1 MSPRLALALV
11 LTAFPSAALAQLP
24 IPIVAP
30 STSATTYGFPVRR
43 VGNLDTATITF
54 QGVRLFTIAAPAA
67 PDSSDVPPIV
77 QRVETIEDNL
87 RRVVPPS
94 TSGNFFDPSATR
106 FEPET
111 FKVEI
116 GSENGY
122 STLYATD
129 GHHKDVAPLMT
140 LTQSDSAYY
149 ALPSAELAK
158 QWQAALQ
165 TALAPAVLAAQPAY
179 IRQQVGKLPYVF
191 AAAIAFTIL
200 AQFLRRFLNRRRDLI
215 EAKAQALREAGE
227 ADSDEAGK
235 LHLRDSLLIT
245 GRWIVG
251 LLGLT
256 LWALVIL
263 WTLTI
268 FPPTQVLA
276 RVLASRT
283 IRILVLWVVI
293 LVIDRVLTLV
303 FARIAEAWEG
313 NPFLPPGD
321 RARQLL
327 RRPTLLR
334 AAESLKS
341 TVLYLIAIGTTL
353 SILTVSVASVLTL
366 GAVLAF
372 AISFASQSLIK
383 DFVNGWLILAE
394 DQFAIGDYVTINGT
408 TGSVENLTL
417 RLTQLRTDDGKLV
430 SMPNSSIVAVENA
443 TRSWSR
449 IDFRVSVANNTDV
462 AKATDLLKQTL
473 DELAADPQ
481 WRAVVLEPPQIL
493 GVEAVT
499 HAGIVLRAWIKTAP
513 GERGPLTRELNRRV
527 DDAFRANS
535 VAIALPQTVLVQAQV
550 NETS

>member
-1 MSPRLALALV
+1 MSRRLAFALLLAV
-11 LTAFPSAALAQLP
+11 FPSVALAQLP
-24 IPIVAP
+24 IPFPAP
-30 STSATTYGFPVRR
+30 STPATNYGFPVRR

-67 PDSSDVPPIV
+67 PDTSDVPPIV

-106 FEPET
+106 FDPET
-111 FKVEI
+111 FKIEI

-129 GHHKDVAPLMT
+129 GRHKDVAPLMT
-140 LTQSDSAYY
+140 LTESDSAYY

-158 QWQAALQ
+158 QWQAALEA
-165 TALAPAVLAAQPAY
+165 ALAPAVLAAQPAY
-179 IRQQVGKLPYVF
+179 IRQQLEKLPYVL
-191 AAAIAFTIL
+191 AGAIAFTIL
-200 AQFLRRFLNRRRDLI
+200 VQLLRRWVNRRRDLI
-215 EAKAQALREAGE
+215 EARAQELREAGE
-227 ADSDEAGK
+227 AASDEAGK
-235 LHLRDSLLIT
+235 LHVRDSLLIT
-245 GRWIVG
+245 ARSISG
-251 LLGLT
+251 LLVLT

-268 FPPTQVLA
+268 FPPTQALA

-283 IRILVLWVVI
+283 VRILILWVLI
-293 LVIDRVLTLV
+293 LIVNRILTVV
-303 FARIAEAWEG
+303 FARISEAWEG

-341 TVLYLIAIGTTL
+341 TVLYTIAIGTTL

-372 AISFASQSLIK
+372 AVSFASQSLIK

-408 TGSVENLTL
+408 TGLVENLTL
-417 RLTQLRTDDGKLV
+417 RLTQVRTDDGKLV

-449 IDFRVSVANNTDV
+449 IDFRVSVANNTDI
-462 AKATDLLKQTL
+462 AKATDLLKKTL
-473 DELAADPQ
+473 DDLAGDAQ
-481 WRAVVLEPPQIL
+481 WRATVLEPPQIL

-535 VAIALPQTVLVQAQV
+535 ISIALPQTLLVQPQV
-550 NETS
+550 NEAS

>member
-1 MSPRLALALV
+1 
-11 LTAFPSAALAQLP
+11 
-24 IPIVAP
+24 
-30 STSATTYGFPVRR
+30 
-43 VGNLDTATITF
+43 
-54 QGVRLFTIAAPAA
+54 
-67 PDSSDVPPIV
+67 
-77 QRVETIEDNL
+77 
-87 RRVVPPS
+87 
-94 TSGNFFDPSATR
+94 
-106 FEPET
+106 
-111 FKVEI
+111 
-116 GSENGY
+116 
-122 STLYATD
+122 
-129 GHHKDVAPLMT
+129 
-140 LTQSDSAYY
+140 
-149 ALPSAELAK
+149 
-158 QWQAALQ
+158 
-165 TALAPAVLAAQPAY
+165 
-179 IRQQVGKLPYVF
+179 
-191 AAAIAFTIL
+191 
-200 AQFLRRFLNRRRDLI
+200 
-215 EAKAQALREAGE
+215 
-227 ADSDEAGK
+227 
-235 LHLRDSLLIT
+235 
-245 GRWIVG
+245 
-251 LLGLT
+251 
-256 LWALVIL
+256 
-263 WTLTI
+263 
-268 FPPTQVLA
+268 
-276 RVLASRT
+276 
-283 IRILVLWVVI
+283 
-293 LVIDRVLTLV
+293 
-303 FARIAEAWEG
+303 
-313 NPFLPPGD
+313 
-321 RARQLL
+321 
-327 RRPTLLR
+327 LR

-372 AISFASQSLIK
+372 AVSFASQSLIK